1 MRNCALGL
9 SPARGRWPRAV
20 LETSNTVSPNTDRPR
35 PVNNIITLYG
45 IAFVA
50 LREALWYS
58 VSTSTCIQHVT
69 QVHFRD
75 RRGRASLRPARKP
88 RRHNRFF
95 CVNRSPI
102 RYDFLGGAQAIRYTV
117 NIALT
122 FTQFLDNSKFQ
133 ALLSIDE
140 IKMNESEMIP
150 SDSNT
155 CMFVF

>member
-9 SPARGRWPRAV
+9 STARGRWPRAV
-20 LETSNTVSPNTDRPR
+20 LKTSNTVSPNTDRPR

-95 CVNRSPI
+95 CVCEQKPNPI
-102 RYDFLGGAQAIRYTV
+102 WFSWRRKSYPVYCEHSLNLYPV
-117 NIALT
+117 
-122 FTQFLDNSKFQ
+122 
-133 ALLSIDE
+133 
-140 IKMNESEMIP
+140 P
-150 SDSNT
+150 
-155 CMFVF
+155 

>member
-9 SPARGRWPRAV
+9 STARGRWPRAV
-20 LETSNTVSPNTDRPR
+20 LKTSNTVSPNTDRPR

-75 RRGRASLRPARKP
+75 RRGRASLRPARKS

-95 CVNRSPI
+95 FVCVNRSPI
-102 RYDFLGGAQAIRYTV
+102 QYGFRGGAKAIRYTV

-122 FTQFLDNSKFQ
+122 FTQFPDNSKFQ
-133 ALLSIDE
+133 AVLSID
-140 IKMNESEMIP
+140 
-150 SDSNT
+150 
-155 CMFVF
+155 